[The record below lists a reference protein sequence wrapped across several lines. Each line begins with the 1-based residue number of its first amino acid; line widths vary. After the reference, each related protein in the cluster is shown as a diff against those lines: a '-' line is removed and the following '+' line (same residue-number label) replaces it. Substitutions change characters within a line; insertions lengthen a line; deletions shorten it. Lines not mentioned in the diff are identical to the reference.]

1 MKPERTWIREIIVVA
16 MLAFFLAVGL
26 GPAGAADDGV
36 VRFSSEP
43 TSLGIPYWLAEDKGI
58 FKKHGLKTT
67 NTMGHTALVGLRAIG
82 SGQLDISFQSD
93 PPTISNI
100 SKGID
105 AIIVAAT
112 AQGNES
118 MKLVAKKSIKSPR
131 DLIGK
136 KVTWMGGTGGE
147 FGFIKFLANRG
158 IDYKKLDHVN
168 LAPPEAAPTL
178 VKGSV
183 EAMWFWEPWP
193 RKVMQLKGDALH
205 ILAASKASDYEPN
218 FHLTVRR
225 GFAKEKPKTLKRFLR
240 ALIEATDMANADPGA
255 AAAVFQKVT
264 RSSAADA
271 KAALNDYK
279 LKIWLDKSYFDTLQ
293 EVSAFKKKLGHIK
306 QIPNWRSIIDP
317 SFLRAVDASRVTDF
331 PY

>member
-1 MKPERTWIREIIVVA
+1 MMRERSWKRECIGIAV
-16 MLAFFLAVGL
+16 LALFLAA
-26 GPAGAADDGV
+26 GPGTALAADDGA
-36 VRFSSEP
+36 VRFSTEP

-100 SKGID
+100 AKGID

-118 MKLVAKKSIKSPR
+118 MKLVAKKSIKSPK

-147 FGFIKFLANRG
+147 FGFIKFLGNRG

-168 LAPPEAAPTL
+168 LPPPEAAPTM
-178 VKGSV
+178 VKGAV

-193 RKVMQLKGDALH
+193 RKVMQLRGDALH

-225 GFAKEKPKTLKRFLR
+225 GFAREKPKTLKRFLQ
-240 ALIEATDMANADPGA
+240 ALIEATDMANADPA
-255 AAAVFQKVT
+255 AAAAAFQKVT

-279 LKIWLDKSYFDTLQ
+279 LKIWLDKSYYDTLQ

-306 QIPNWRSIIDP
+306 QIPDWKKIIDP
-317 SFLRAVDASRVTDF
+317 SFLRAVAASRAKGY
-331 PY
+331 PH

>member
-1 MKPERTWIREIIVVA
+1 
-16 MLAFFLAVGL
+16 
-26 GPAGAADDGV
+26 
-36 VRFSSEP
+36 
-43 TSLGIPYWLAEDKGI
+43 
-58 FKKHGLKTT
+58 
-67 NTMGHTALVGLRAIG
+67 VGLRAIG

-100 SKGID
+100 AKGID

-118 MKLVAKKSIKSPR
+118 MKLVAKKSIKSPG

-147 FGFIKFLANRG
+147 FGFIKFLGNRG

-168 LAPPEAAPTL
+168 LPPPEAAPTM
-178 VKGSV
+178 VKGAV

-193 RKVMQLKGDALH
+193 RKVMKIKGDALH

-225 GFAKEKPKTLKRFLR
+225 GFAREKPKTLKRFLR
-240 ALIEATDMANADPGA
+240 ALIEATDA
-255 AAAVFQKVT
+255 AAAFQKVT

-306 QIPNWRSIIDP
+306 QIPDWKKIIDS

-331 PY
+331 PN